1 MPAAAR
7 HVAALKA
14 ALFVVALAPLGR
26 LVLGALA
33 FPEWLGANP
42 GEFIDRDT
50 GRWTLRFLLA
60 TLAVTPL
67 RALTGWG
74 WLLRLR
80 RMLGLFAFFYGVMHL
95 SSYVA
100 FRRVFDAAEI
110 ARDLAERPFMTA
122 GFAALVLMVPLA
134 VTSTDAMVRRL
145 GARRWQAL
153 HRLIYLIAPL
163 GVLHYWFMVKR
174 DITQPAIYAALLAV
188 LLLWRVAA
196 WHGRRRTARSRSPAR
211 AGAGRTGPLTGV

>member
-1 MPAAAR
+1 MPPAAK

-122 GFAALVLMVPLA
+122 GFAALALMVPLA

-145 GARRWQAL
+145 GARRWRAL

-174 DITQPAIYAALLAV
+174 DITQPAIYAAFLAV

-196 WHGRRRTARSRSPAR
+196 WHGRRRTTRSRSPAR
-211 AGAGRTGPLTGV
+211 AGAGRPGPLTGV